1 VTPERLEAVDALNA
15 ARDPRSILS
24 PLFEGAA
31 RFLDRLADARPFTD
45 WEDLWRRARDI
56 AHAMPEAEQ
65 IELLDAHGRL
75 GAPRE
80 TVSVLSRHE
89 QGYDGPRESPSAGP
103 GPGADTLARL
113 RELNEAYEARFGFRY
128 CVFVA
133 GRPLDTLIPDF
144 EAALAADRDAE
155 RHRGLDA
162 VVDIARARA
171 GATTFVHRHDP

>member
-1 VTPERLEAVDALNA
+1 MTAEGPDVDALNA
-15 ARDPRSILS
+15 AADAPSMLA
-24 PLFEGAA
+24 PLFEGA
-31 RFLDRLADARPFTD
+31 RGFLDRLADARPFTD

-56 AHAMPEAEQ
+56 AHAMPEVEQ

-89 QGYDGPRESPSAGP
+89 QGYDGRRESRSAARGP
-103 GPGADTLARL
+103 DAETLARL

-133 GRPLDTLIPDF
+133 GRALDTLIPDF

-155 RHRGLDA
+155 LHRGLDA
-162 VVDIARARA
+162 VVDIGQARA